1 MEIKWLL
8 DFQSLAETRNFSRS
22 AEARATTQPA
32 FSRRIRALEQWL
44 GAPLVDRSKQ
54 PISLTP
60 AGDAFRLV
68 AEEVL
73 SRLFQAREEIRLI
86 GQSEAST
93 ISVAATHSLSLSFFP
108 NLIRE
113 IEGKVG
119 VLRIRL
125 DSNEASHC
133 IHAIHAGECHFVL
146 CHSHSAVDIQLPED
160 RFMSLRLGEDRLLP
174 VAAPDARGCPLH
186 ALPGSPGEPIAYLG
200 YSETS
205 TIGRAVEFMLARMA
219 TKPTLNKVFKSQA
232 VGVLKTITREGRGL
246 AWLPESQIRAEL
258 DSGALVVAG
267 DESWAL
273 PIDIRLFRSRAP
285 LPRASEQ
292 FWDFLSDAYA
302 PGEDAPRR
310 PALAP
315 S

>member
-1 MEIKWLL
+1 MELKWLL
-8 DFQSLAETRNFSRS
+8 DFQSLAETGNFSRS

-32 FSRRIRALEQWL
+32 FSRRIRALEHWV
-44 GAPLVDRSKQ
+44 GATLVDRGRQ
-54 PISLTP
+54 PAALTA
-60 AGDAFRLV
+60 AGKAFLPV
-68 AEEVL
+68 TEDIL

-93 ISVAATHSLSLSFFP
+93 ISVAATHSLSLTFFP

-146 CHSHSAVDIQLPED
+146 CHSHPAVDIQLPED
-160 RFMSLRLGEDRLLP
+160 RFVSLRLGEDRLLP
-174 VAAPDARGCPLH
+174 VTAPDAQGRPLH
-186 ALPGSPGEPIAYLG
+186 ALPGSPGKPIAYLG

-205 TIGRAVEFMLARMA
+205 TIGRAVEFMLARMS

-267 DESWAL
+267 DETWAL
-273 PIDIRLFRSRAP
+273 PIDIRLFRSRAR
-285 LPRASEQ
+285 LPRASEL

-302 PGEDAPRR
+302 PGEGAPSR

>member
-1 MEIKWLL
+1 MELKWLL
-8 DFQSLAETRNFSRS
+8 DFQSLAETGNFSRS

-44 GAPLVDRSKQ
+44 GATLVDRGRH
-54 PISLTP
+54 PATLTP
-60 AGDAFRLV
+60 AGEAFLPI
-68 AEEVL
+68 AEDIL
-73 SRLFQAREEIRLI
+73 SRLFQAREEIRLV
-86 GQSEAST
+86 GQREEST
-93 ISVAATHSLSLSFFP
+93 ISVAATHSLSLTFFP

-113 IEGKVG
+113 IEGKAG

-133 IHAIHAGECHFVL
+133 IHALHAGECHFVL
-146 CHSHSAVDIQLPED
+146 CHSHYAVDIQLPED
-160 RFMSLRLGEDRLLP
+160 RFESLRLGEDRLLP
-174 VAAPDARGCPLH
+174 VAAPDAQGRPLH
-186 ALPGSPGEPIAYLG
+186 ALPGRPGQPIAYLG

-205 TIGRAVEFMLARMA
+205 TIGRAVEFMLARRA
-219 TKPTLNKVFKSQA
+219 KKPALNKVFKSQA

-267 DESWAL
+267 DETWAL
-273 PIDIRLFRSRAP
+273 PIDIRLFRARAP

-292 FWDFLSDAYA
+292 FWGILSEAYA
-302 PGEDAPRR
+302 PGAGTPRR
-310 PALAP
+310 PAHAP

>member
-1 MEIKWLL
+1 MEIKWLH

-44 GAPLVDRSKQ
+44 GTTLVDRSKQ
-54 PISLTP
+54 PVGLTD
-60 AGDAFRLV
+60 AGEEFRLV

-73 SRLFQAREEIRLI
+73 SRLYQAREEIRLI
-86 GQSEAST
+86 GQSEEST
-93 ISVAATHSLSLSFFP
+93 ISVAATHSLSLTFFP
-108 NLIRE
+108 KLIRE
-113 IEGKVG
+113 IEDKIGI
-119 VLRIRL
+119 LRIRL

-133 IHAIHAGECHFVL
+133 IHAIHAGECQFVL
-146 CHSHSAVDIQLPED
+146 CHSHFAVDIQLPED
-160 RFMSLRLGEDRLLP
+160 RFMSVRLGEDRLLP
-174 VAAPDARGCPLH
+174 VAAPDAEGRPMH
-186 ALPGSPGEPIAYLG
+186 ALPGAGGHPIAYLG

-219 TKPTLNKVFKSQA
+219 TKPALNKVFKSQA

-246 AWLPESQIRAEL
+246 AWLPESQIHAEL
-258 DSGALVVAG
+258 DSGTLVIAG
-267 DESWAL
+267 DESWVL
-273 PIDIRLFRSRAP
+273 PIDIRLFRARAP
-285 LPRASEQ
+285 LPRASQ
-292 FWDFLSDAYA
+292 KFWDFLSETYA
-302 PGEDAPRR
+302 SGGEAPRR

>member
-1 MEIKWLL
+1 MELKWLL
-8 DFQSLAETRNFSRS
+8 DFQSLAETGNFSRS

-32 FSRRIRALEQWL
+32 FSRRIRALEHWV
-44 GAPLVDRSKQ
+44 GATLVDRGRQ
-54 PISLTP
+54 PAALTP
-60 AGDAFRLV
+60 AGEAFLPV
-68 AEEVL
+68 TEDIL

-93 ISVAATHSLSLSFFP
+93 ISVAATHSLSLTFFP

-146 CHSHSAVDIQLPED
+146 CHSHPAVDIQLPED
-160 RFMSLRLGEDRLLP
+160 RFVSLRLGEDRLLP
-174 VAAPDARGCPLH
+174 VTAPDAQGRPLH
-186 ALPGSPGEPIAYLG
+186 ALPGSPGKPIAYLG

-205 TIGRAVEFMLARMA
+205 TIGRAVEFMLARMS
-219 TKPTLNKVFKSQA
+219 TKPMLNKVFKSQA

-258 DSGALVVAG
+258 DSGAFVVAG
-267 DESWAL
+267 DETWAL

-292 FWDFLSDAYA
+292 FWDFLNDAYA
-302 PGEDAPRR
+302 PGEGAPSR